1 MNNLSLDL
9 PVKLEEL
16 CKFTFSFNNLI
27 KVINYLHQNNLNL
40 SSELKDIN
48 QRLYSFESLKS
59 DIEDIK
65 IKSLKMQQS
74 NENILQ
80 QMNHIKNDL
89 SKINNDISEI
99 HKKNDIFVEKI
110 TDLDKEK
117 NAHEKNL
124 NNLNQTME
132 ENIKKINNIEENASL
147 DRKKMGI
154 IESKVDA
161 NSKKNDE
168 LKNNIIDIN
177 KILEQN
183 KKNFEDINST
193 INNIIETTNKKNSE
207 LNNRILNIVNDIA
220 NVSDKVTNIPQQ
232 IITNIE
238 SPDNQKQ
245 TKEEEIIY
253 TKVPEPK
260 FNVNMN
266 METTELVKAIMD
278 EVEKQKVKY
287 NKLKDDLRLNKE
299 NQTKQND
306 TFRANIS
313 KIKEDLSNFKSEFDE
328 NIENITNNIN
338 ILSMPKEDINESKT
352 DLKKEESN
360 TIPEEQPNLNINL
373 REYVSNDTFKKL
385 NDNVRIL
392 TSSLN
397 LKLSV
402 SDFEAKMKKF
412 NQRLEDIEMS
422 LEGQTHGPRPRINLE
437 LVNTAITK
445 ESLSEIPSEYRSE
458 LEEIDAWA
466 KIIEKR
472 LKKNIHDFIQTELDK
487 IDKSSNERMDKIE
500 NNQQKNVEDI
510 KYNNKTILD
519 IKNTL
524 TNFSTK
530 NDINKIKTEQEKIN
544 KECKINRM
552 KIEDIVKNIEG
563 QPNDDDEEEEKG
575 QNNNIAVTT
584 YEKIKLLNR
593 TCQTLNNKISSLENR
608 SRSITKEVK
617 DDVKQNLKIETGKI
631 MQQFRNKLDGF
642 TTRFEY
648 ELRNKID
655 QIGLTDFEN
664 KMNNKFYIDLRE
676 KLDKTDLKKNNNMLN
691 RKIDNLESK
700 ISKTLVDTIIDL
712 QMDEQPLIIK
722 KNGNGVDVCASCNQP
737 VNKINASGGGK
748 EFINANM
755 SNMNNTTIKAKGLNR
770 SLNFTQPI
778 NMKSNFQN
786 EKNLKINI
794 GQNKLPDIIPNI
806 YQK

>member
-124 NNLNQTME
+124 NNLNQAME
-132 ENIKKINNIEENASL
+132 ENIKKINNLEENASL
-147 DRKKMGI
+147 DRKKMGE

-664 KMNNKFYIDLRE
+664 KMNNKFYVDLRE

-748 EFINANM
+748 EFVNANM

>member
-147 DRKKMGI
+147 DRKKMGE

-232 IITNIE
+232 TITNIE

-373 REYVSNDTFKKL
+373 RDYVSNDTFKKL

-402 SDFEAKMKKF
+402 ADFEAKMKKF

-664 KMNNKFYIDLRE
+664 KMNNKFYVDLRE

>member
-124 NNLNQTME
+124 NNLNQAME
-132 ENIKKINNIEENASL
+132 ENIKKINNLEENASL
-147 DRKKMGI
+147 DRKKMGE

-313 KIKEDLSNFKSEFDE
+313 KIKEDLSNFKGEFDE

-664 KMNNKFYIDLRE
+664 KMNNKFYVDLRE

-748 EFINANM
+748 EFVNANM

>member
-124 NNLNQTME
+124 NNLNQAME
-132 ENIKKINNIEENASL
+132 ENIKKINNLEENTSL
-147 DRKKMGI
+147 DRKKMGE

-664 KMNNKFYIDLRE
+664 KMNNKFYVDLRE

-748 EFINANM
+748 EFVNANM

>member
-124 NNLNQTME
+124 NNLNQAME

>member
-124 NNLNQTME
+124 NNLNQAME
-132 ENIKKINNIEENASL
+132 ENIKKINNLEENASL
-147 DRKKMGI
+147 DRKKMGE

-232 IITNIE
+232 TITNIE

-299 NQTKQND
+299 NQTKLND

-664 KMNNKFYIDLRE
+664 KMNNKFYVDLRE

-748 EFINANM
+748 EFVNANM

>member
-124 NNLNQTME
+124 NNLNQAME

-147 DRKKMGI
+147 DRKKMGE

-748 EFINANM
+748 EFVNANM
-755 SNMNNTTIKAKGLNR
+755 SNMNDTTIKAKGLNR

>member
-117 NAHEKNL
+117 NSHEKNL
-124 NNLNQTME
+124 NNLNQAME

-147 DRKKMGI
+147 DRKKMGE

-445 ESLSEIPSEYRSE
+445 ENLSEIPSEYRSE

-664 KMNNKFYIDLRE
+664 KMNNKFYVDLRE

-755 SNMNNTTIKAKGLNR
+755 SNMNNTSIKAKGLNR

>member
-1 MNNLSLDL
+1 MNLDL

-40 SSELKDIN
+40 SLELKDIN
-48 QRLYSFESLKS
+48 QRLYTFESLKN
-59 DIEDIK
+59 DIENIK
-65 IKSLKMQQS
+65 IKSQKMQQS

-80 QMNHIKNDL
+80 QMNNIKNDL

-117 NAHEKNL
+117 NAHEKRL
-124 NNLNQTME
+124 NNLNQAME
-132 ENIKKINNIEENASL
+132 ENIKKTNNLEENTNL
-147 DRKKMGI
+147 DRKKIGV
-154 IESKVDA
+154 IEGKVDA

-183 KKNFEDINST
+183 KKNFEDINFT
-193 INNIIETTNKKNSE
+193 IKNIIDTTDKKNSD

-220 NVSDKVTNIPQQ
+220 NVSDKVTHIPKQ
-232 IITNIE
+232 ILNNTE

-245 TKEEEIIY
+245 YEEEEIIY

-260 FNVNMN
+260 FNVDMN
-266 METTELVKAIMD
+266 METTDLVKAIMD

-299 NQTKQND
+299 NQTKLND

-313 KIKEDLSNFKSEFDE
+313 KIKEDLNNIKSEFDE

-338 ILSMPKEDINESKT
+338 VLSMPKEDINESKT

-360 TIPEEQPNLNINL
+360 TIQEEQPNLNINL
-373 REYVSNDTFKKL
+373 REYVSNDAFKKL
-385 NDNVRIL
+385 NDNVKIL
-392 TSSLN
+392 TSTLN

-402 SDFEAKMKKF
+402 TDFEAKVKKF

-422 LEGQTHGPRPRINLE
+422 LQGQTHGPRPRINLE

-445 ESLSEIPSEYRSE
+445 ENLSEIPSEYRSE

-472 LKKNIHDFIQTELDK
+472 LKKNIQDFIKDELDK
-487 IDKSSNERMDKIE
+487 IDKESNKRMDKIE
-500 NNQQKNVEDI
+500 NNIHKNIEDI

-519 IKNTL
+519 IKNSL
-524 TNFSTK
+524 INYSSK
-530 NDINKIKTEQEKIN
+530 NEVNKLRNEQEKIN
-544 KECKINRM
+544 KDCKINRM
-552 KIEDIVKNIEG
+552 KIEDIIKNIEG
-563 QPNDDDEEEEKG
+563 QPNDDDEEEKG
-575 QNNNIAVTT
+575 EYNNVAVTT

-593 TCQTLNNKISSLENR
+593 TCQTLNNKIASLENR
-608 SRSITKEVK
+608 SKLITKEVK
-617 DDVKQNLKIETGKI
+617 DDVKQNLKVETAKI
-631 MQQFRNKLDGF
+631 MQQFKNRLEGF

-676 KLDKTDLKKNNNMLN
+676 KLDKNDLKKNNNMLN

-737 VNKINASGGGK
+737 VNKINVSGGGK
-748 EFINANM
+748 EFLNGNM
-755 SNMNNTTIKAKGLNR
+755 NTLNNTTKAKGLNR

-786 EKNLKINI
+786 EKNTKINL

>member
-124 NNLNQTME
+124 NNLNQAME
-132 ENIKKINNIEENASL
+132 ENIKKISNLEENASL
-147 DRKKMGI
+147 DRKKMGE

-313 KIKEDLSNFKSEFDE
+313 KIKEDLSNFKGEFDE

-397 LKLSV
+397 MKLSL

-530 NDINKIKTEQEKIN
+530 NDINKIKIEQEKIN

-664 KMNNKFYIDLRE
+664 KMNNKFYVDLRE

-748 EFINANM
+748 EFVNANM

>member
-124 NNLNQTME
+124 NNLNQAME
-132 ENIKKINNIEENASL
+132 ENIKKINNLEENASL

-154 IESKVDA
+154 IEGKVDA

-232 IITNIE
+232 TITNIE

-530 NDINKIKTEQEKIN
+530 NDINKIKIEQEKIN

-664 KMNNKFYIDLRE
+664 KMNNKFYVDLRE

-748 EFINANM
+748 EFVNANM

>member
-124 NNLNQTME
+124 NNLNQAME

-147 DRKKMGI
+147 DRKKMGE

-232 IITNIE
+232 IITEIE

-299 NQTKQND
+299 NQTKQNE

-313 KIKEDLSNFKSEFDE
+313 KIKEDLSNIKSEFDE

-445 ESLSEIPSEYRSE
+445 ENLSEIPSEYRSE

-524 TNFSTK
+524 NNFSTK

-664 KMNNKFYIDLRE
+664 KMNNKFYVDLRE

>member
-124 NNLNQTME
+124 NNLNQAME

-147 DRKKMGI
+147 DRKKMGE

-445 ESLSEIPSEYRSE
+445 ENLSEIPSEYRSE

-575 QNNNIAVTT
+575 QNNNVAVTT

-664 KMNNKFYIDLRE
+664 KMNNKFYVDLRE

-755 SNMNNTTIKAKGLNR
+755 SNMNNTSIKAKGLNR

>member
-124 NNLNQTME
+124 NNLNQAME
-132 ENIKKINNIEENASL
+132 ENIKKINNLEENASL
-147 DRKKMGI
+147 DRKKMGE

-245 TKEEEIIY
+245 KKEEEIIY

-530 NDINKIKTEQEKIN
+530 NDINKIKIEQEKIN

-664 KMNNKFYIDLRE
+664 KMNNKFYVDLRE

-748 EFINANM
+748 EFVNANM

>member
-124 NNLNQTME
+124 NNLNQAME

-147 DRKKMGI
+147 DRKKMGE

-664 KMNNKFYIDLRE
+664 KMNNKFYVDLRE

-748 EFINANM
+748 EFVNANM
-755 SNMNNTTIKAKGLNR
+755 NNMNNTTIKAKGLNR

>member
-124 NNLNQTME
+124 NNLNQAME
-132 ENIKKINNIEENASL
+132 ENIKKIINLEENASL
-147 DRKKMGI
+147 DRKKMGE

-530 NDINKIKTEQEKIN
+530 NDINKIKIEQEKIN

-748 EFINANM
+748 EFVNANM

>member
-124 NNLNQTME
+124 NNLNQAME
-132 ENIKKINNIEENASL
+132 ENNKKIINLEENASL

-154 IESKVDA
+154 IEGKVDA

-183 KKNFEDINST
+183 KKNFEDINFT
-193 INNIIETTNKKNSE
+193 IKNIIETTNKKNSE

-373 REYVSNDTFKKL
+373 RDYVSNDTFKKL

-445 ESLSEIPSEYRSE
+445 ENLSEIPSEYRSE

-530 NDINKIKTEQEKIN
+530 NDINKIKIEQEKIN

-664 KMNNKFYIDLRE
+664 KMNNKFYVDLRE

>member
-124 NNLNQTME
+124 NNLNQAME
-132 ENIKKINNIEENASL
+132 ENIKKINNLEENASL
-147 DRKKMGI
+147 DRKKMGE

-373 REYVSNDTFKKL
+373 RDYVSNDTFKKL

-510 KYNNKTILD
+510 KYNNKAILD
-519 IKNTL
+519 IKTTL

-575 QNNNIAVTT
+575 QNNNVAVTT

-664 KMNNKFYIDLRE
+664 KMNNKFYVDLRE

>member
-124 NNLNQTME
+124 NNLNQAME
-132 ENIKKINNIEENASL
+132 ENIKKISGLEENASL
-147 DRKKMGI
+147 DRKKMGE

-664 KMNNKFYIDLRE
+664 KMNNKFYVDLRE

-748 EFINANM
+748 EFVNANM

>member
-124 NNLNQTME
+124 NNLNQAME
-132 ENIKKINNIEENASL
+132 ENIKKIINLEENASL
-147 DRKKMGI
+147 DRKKMGE

-748 EFINANM
+748 EFVNANM
-755 SNMNNTTIKAKGLNR
+755 NNMNNTTIKAKGLNR

>member
-124 NNLNQTME
+124 NNLNQAME

-147 DRKKMGI
+147 DRKKMGE

-445 ESLSEIPSEYRSE
+445 ENLSEIPSEYRSE

-664 KMNNKFYIDLRE
+664 KMNNKFYVDLRE

>member
-124 NNLNQTME
+124 NNLNQAME
-132 ENIKKINNIEENASL
+132 ENIKKINNLEENASL
-147 DRKKMGI
+147 DRKKMGE

-373 REYVSNDTFKKL
+373 RDYVSNDTFKKL

-664 KMNNKFYIDLRE
+664 KMNNKFYVDLRE

>member
-124 NNLNQTME
+124 NNLNQAME
-132 ENIKKINNIEENASL
+132 ENIKKINNLEENASL
-147 DRKKMGI
+147 DRKKMGE

-306 TFRANIS
+306 NFRANIS

-530 NDINKIKTEQEKIN
+530 NDINKIKIEQEKIN

-664 KMNNKFYIDLRE
+664 KMNNKFYVDLRE

-748 EFINANM
+748 EFVNANM
-755 SNMNNTTIKAKGLNR
+755 NNMNNTTIKAKGLNR

>member
-124 NNLNQTME
+124 NNLNQAME
-132 ENIKKINNIEENASL
+132 ENIKKINNLEENASL
-147 DRKKMGI
+147 DRKKMGE
-154 IESKVDA
+154 IENKVDA

-748 EFINANM
+748 EFVNANM

>member
-124 NNLNQTME
+124 NNLNQAME

-147 DRKKMGI
+147 DRKKMGE

-402 SDFEAKMKKF
+402 SDFEAKIKKF

-748 EFINANM
+748 EFVNANM

>member
-124 NNLNQTME
+124 NNLNQAME
-132 ENIKKINNIEENASL
+132 ENIKKINNLEENASL
-147 DRKKMGI
+147 DRKKMGE

-510 KYNNKTILD
+510 KYNNKAILD

-530 NDINKIKTEQEKIN
+530 NDINKIKIEQEKIN

-664 KMNNKFYIDLRE
+664 KMNNKFYVDLRE

-748 EFINANM
+748 EFVNANM

>member
-124 NNLNQTME
+124 NNLNQAME
-132 ENIKKINNIEENASL
+132 ENIKKIINLEENASL
-147 DRKKMGI
+147 DRKKMGE

-232 IITNIE
+232 TITNIE

-313 KIKEDLSNFKSEFDE
+313 KIKEDLSNIKSEFDE

-402 SDFEAKMKKF
+402 ADFEAKMKKF

-445 ESLSEIPSEYRSE
+445 ENLSEIPSEYRSE

-500 NNQQKNVEDI
+500 NNQQKNVGDI
-510 KYNNKTILD
+510 KYNNKAILD

-664 KMNNKFYIDLRE
+664 KMNNKFYVDLRE

-748 EFINANM
+748 EFVNANM

>member
-124 NNLNQTME
+124 NNLNQAME

-147 DRKKMGI
+147 DRKKMGE

-193 INNIIETTNKKNSE
+193 ISNIIETTNKKNSE

-232 IITNIE
+232 IITEIE

-445 ESLSEIPSEYRSE
+445 ENLSEIPSEYRSE

-510 KYNNKTILD
+510 KYNNKAILD

-748 EFINANM
+748 EFVNANM

>member
-124 NNLNQTME
+124 NNLNQAME
-132 ENIKKINNIEENASL
+132 ENIKKINNLEENASL
-147 DRKKMGI
+147 DRKKMGE

-278 EVEKQKVKY
+278 EVEKQKIKY

-664 KMNNKFYIDLRE
+664 KMNNKFYVDLRE

>member
-124 NNLNQTME
+124 NNLNQAME
-132 ENIKKINNIEENASL
+132 ENIKKINNLEENASL
-147 DRKKMGI
+147 DRKKMGE

-510 KYNNKTILD
+510 KYNNKAILD

-664 KMNNKFYIDLRE
+664 KMNNKFYVDLRE

-748 EFINANM
+748 EFVNANM